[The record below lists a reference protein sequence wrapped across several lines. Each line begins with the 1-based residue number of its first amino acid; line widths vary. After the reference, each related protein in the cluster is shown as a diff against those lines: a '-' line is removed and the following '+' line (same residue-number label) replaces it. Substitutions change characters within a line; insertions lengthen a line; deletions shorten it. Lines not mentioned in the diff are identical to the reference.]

1 MKSNNIPSDEDFA
14 RASAALSRR
23 SRGLSQVSER
33 ILNLFRKSDDI
44 YEFFI
49 MDCSD
54 TSFRASVFFRW
65 NLQIK
70 EANDSGLSARI
81 INAVY
86 AELESVGRGARSAIK
101 VEFEFDSHE
110 NVELN
115 YEGDYFLRLR

>member
-1 MKSNNIPSDEDFA
+1 V
-14 RASAALSRR
+14 R
-23 SRGLSQVSER
+23 ER
-33 ILNLFRKSDDI
+33 VLNRFKKNEDI

-54 TSFRASVFFRW
+54 KSFRAYVFFRW
-65 NLQIK
+65 NRQIK
-70 EANDSGLSARI
+70 DAQESGLSARI

-86 AELESVGRGARSAIK
+86 EELESVGRGARSALK

-115 YEGDYFLRLR
+115 FEGDYFMRLR